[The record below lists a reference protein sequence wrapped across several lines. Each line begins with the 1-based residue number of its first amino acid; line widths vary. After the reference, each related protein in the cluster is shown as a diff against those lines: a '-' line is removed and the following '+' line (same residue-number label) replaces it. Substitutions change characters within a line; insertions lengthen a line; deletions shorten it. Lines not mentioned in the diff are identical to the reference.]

1 MTALYYK
8 FIQYE
13 FNKMPLRSLH
23 ETGAMVGRG
32 GEVKIMY
39 TQKKGL
45 QQSGYTLHQPR
56 SVAFN
61 KRMCTINISHGNQA
75 TMDSCLGHFSPY
87 RGGGAFWNVC
97 AHRAGGQAHTSM
109 ESFSCLIYGKNTA
122 AHWFLEHMQVKTA
135 CNPTTIYK
143 LFRQTIKFYNKKTII
158 LRKQLYI
165 LARRHADAPR
175 IPPHF

>member
-1 MTALYYK
+1 
-8 FIQYE
+8 
-13 FNKMPLRSLH
+13 MPLRSLH

-87 RGGGAFWNVC
+87 RGGGAF
-97 AHRAGGQAHTSM
+97 
-109 ESFSCLIYGKNTA
+109 
-122 AHWFLEHMQVKTA
+122 
-135 CNPTTIYK
+135 
-143 LFRQTIKFYNKKTII
+143 
-158 LRKQLYI
+158 
-165 LARRHADAPR
+165 
-175 IPPHF
+175 